1 MTVPFRHEI
10 QRRFGDID
18 QQMHVNNVSYFEYAQ
33 DARIALLF
41 SAWHV
46 TKLDVQHVVVRQE
59 MSYRKALVFGLEPIV
74 VEVWVSHIGN
84 SSYTLSYRI
93 IDEHGDLAADATT
106 TMAVIDPAAGRAARI
121 PEELR
126 ALLEGLRIDA

>member
-18 QQMHVNNVSYFEYAQ
+18 QQMHVNNVIYFDYLQ
-33 DARIALLF
+33 DTRVALF
-41 SAWHV
+41 HEVWHSTMMDLHQV
-46 TKLDVQHVVVRQE
+46 MVRQE
-59 MSYRKALVFGLEPIV
+59 MNYRKALVLSLEPVV
-74 VEVWVSHIGN
+74 VEVWVSHVGN

-93 IDEHGDLAADATT
+93 LDEHGDLAADATT
-106 TMAVIDPAAGRAARI
+106 TMAGIDPAAGRAARI

-126 ALLEGLRIDA
+126 TLLEGLRIDA